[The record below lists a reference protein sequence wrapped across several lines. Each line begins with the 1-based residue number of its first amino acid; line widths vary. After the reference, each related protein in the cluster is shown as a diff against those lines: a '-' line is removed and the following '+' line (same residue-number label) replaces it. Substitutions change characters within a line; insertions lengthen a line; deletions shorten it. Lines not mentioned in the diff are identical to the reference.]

1 MYRSKGLLGIRD
13 TSLFLRYIDL
23 PFHLQT
29 NKLMSCYRLRY
40 SLPINVYLITYVLKF
55 LKKTRYPIH
64 CNLRLSPIEN
74 RGTNTLALREIL
86 GHILVFAEAVLNAED
101 DPVRMKPLQSTWLNL
116 VHVYPRL
123 FPTMWCWGYSDLW
136 NSCKT
141 ESLGCT
147 FDWWLLMIY
156 VLLQFIWWSFEVIS
170 IEGGFFLTRVYHVH
184 SALY

>member
-101 DPVRMKPLQSTWLNL
+101 DPVRMKPLQST
-116 VHVYPRL
+116 
-123 FPTMWCWGYSDLW
+123 
-136 NSCKT
+136 
-141 ESLGCT
+141 
-147 FDWWLLMIY
+147 
-156 VLLQFIWWSFEVIS
+156 
-170 IEGGFFLTRVYHVH
+170 
-184 SALY
+184 